1 MSELLITTAKRVF
14 QLNDLKLPDPDP
26 SMPLDDVLELYSN
39 QYPELTNATME
50 EPEINEEGTEAIYRI
65 KVNTGKNG

>member
-1 MSELLITTAKRVF
+1 MSELLITTAKRAF

-50 EPEINEEGTEAIYRI
+50 EPEINGEGTEAIYRI